1 MAAFAAPRVR
11 RPSYTSTVSSSDS
24 IDEALASVYFKYGRF
39 GSTGNPSFRSREF
52 VKIVREAGLMDSRFN
67 IYPPNRVDFVYA
79 YACVHGPGG
88 AKGNKNMSLEQFAY
102 ATKGI
107 AHETG
112 RPHDEVLRALLSAEP
127 QLGTDSL
134 YDSPAASP
142 VPSPRPMREGSPAAE
157 TFARFH
163 EGFGNAGRQSEL
175 TKADVV
181 RQMSPRVRPPRPPS
195 STASSPRRP
204 PMSPL
209 SAVGALDDARAW
221 AVVAASASA
230 PAQTAEWDSA
240 QGHRG
245 VQRRLA
251 DLETM
256 TMPPPPPP
264 QPSPV
269 VLNGLLTGFQPDY
282 SYSHRDS
289 VHVSLAQER
298 ARTEAEA
305 AAAAAVTRPAPAS
318 PFSPQPLARRSTF
331 EAPMLRSS

>member
-1 MAAFAAPRVR
+1 V
-11 RPSYTSTVSSSDS
+11 
-24 IDEALASVYFKYGRF
+24 L
-39 GSTGNPSFRSREF
+39 FRS
-52 VKIVREAGLMDSRFN
+52 
-67 IYPPNRVDFVYA
+67 
-79 YACVHGPGG
+79 
-88 AKGNKNMSLEQFAY
+88 
-102 ATKGI
+102 
-107 AHETG
+107 
-112 RPHDEVLRALLSAEP
+112 
-127 QLGTDSL
+127 
-134 YDSPAASP
+134 
-142 VPSPRPMREGSPAAE
+142 MREGSPAAE

-305 AAAAAVTRPAPAS
+305 AAAAAVEAAAAAAVTRPAPAS